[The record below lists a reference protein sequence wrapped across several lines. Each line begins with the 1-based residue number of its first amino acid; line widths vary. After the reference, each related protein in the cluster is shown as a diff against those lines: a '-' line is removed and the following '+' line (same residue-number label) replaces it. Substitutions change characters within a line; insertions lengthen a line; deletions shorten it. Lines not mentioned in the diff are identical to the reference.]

1 MCESDH
7 NYDDREVTNSLIDLS
22 EVSIYFNDNKTKGSR
37 SAVEWTNAI
46 TGWKKPN
53 DNALKTNNGNTI
65 KKKRIVERSLT
76 DLTYGNGY
84 SNQNFGDDYWSNG
97 SALGEQKQAVRCI
110 GDEMETFP
118 VPPWKS
124 NIEQGTCRYIHDN
137 GSYRTLKFMY
147 DDRKEWYTMRKKRP
161 EKVSTTWHHTC
172 KRMQR
177 EMKRQLKKE
186 LATAERERD
195 RNLNLKSRQSSA
207 KSSTGYTSAEETH
220 ISTGRSLLSVEE
232 NLTEAKKGNQ
242 YFEQSVEKEP
252 QQSIHNELF
261 IGREQSVKHKEVA
274 SNDTRLSGIEYV
286 KHVRRKET
294 RVRSTHSDGAVN
306 QKGKMKTIHESE
318 PVTPVPHYSIPSGS
332 QMIKSASDLFI
343 ENFSTRISAL
353 EDEIKKDS
361 KWLRKNENDLTKM
374 QSNRPKYREAGR
386 SNFKDSLTPRGPIRT
401 EHLTSDIFSVKPMA
415 QKELRPLD
423 KIKNGNKTNNMGDFI
438 QNERYGN
445 SPNKNNHINHN
456 GFTNA
461 NNNNMELDR
470 GPIYKG
476 ADDICKQGLFDT
488 LTGTKINTQNNK
500 KTSKGFSTPSTIT
513 LCDNGSN
520 NGNTSQHVNEKAGDL
535 YRPIPIV
542 IEKKHEKRG
551 TLQNVPALLPEIS
564 GKRLEPTSVGHRL
577 M

>member
-7 NYDDREVTNSLIDLS
+7 NYDDREVTNNLIDLS
-22 EVSIYFNDNKTKGSR
+22 EVAIYLNENKAKGSK
-37 SAVEWTNAI
+37 SAADTI
-46 TGWKKPN
+46 SGWRKPH
-53 DNALKTNNGNTI
+53 DSVSKTNNGNTV
-65 KKKRIVERSLT
+65 KKKKSVERSLT
-76 DLTYGNGY
+76 DLTYGSGY
-84 SNQNFGDDYWSNG
+84 SNYNIGDDYWSNG
-97 SALGEQKQAVRCI
+97 SVLGEQKQAVRCI

-118 VPPWKS
+118 IPPWKS

-186 LATAERERD
+186 MATAERERT
-195 RNLNLKSRQSSA
+195 LKSRQSSA
-207 KSSTGYTSAEETH
+207 KSSTGYTSAEDTH
-220 ISTGRSLLSVEE
+220 MSTSRSLISLEE
-232 NLTEAKKGNQ
+232 TMNEPKRNNQ
-242 YFEQSVEKEP
+242 QTEQSVDKENH
-252 QQSIHNELF
+252 SGKNELF
-261 IGREQSVKHKEVA
+261 IGREQPNKNKETLSDSRIPGNEYNIKH
-274 SNDTRLSGIEYV
+274 N
-286 KHVRRKET
+286 RRKET

-306 QKGKMKTIHESE
+306 QTRKMKTIHESE

-353 EDEIKKDS
+353 EDEIKRDS
-361 KWLRKNENDLTKM
+361 KWLRKNENELTKM

-386 SNFKDSLTPRGPIRT
+386 PNFKENGMANVTPRGTVRT
-401 EHLTSDIFSVKPMA
+401 EHLASDIFSVKPMA
-415 QKELRPLD
+415 QKELRPLE
-423 KIKNGNKTNNMGDFI
+423 KVKNGNKTNNIGDYI
-438 QNERYGN
+438 QNERYGINPNRNNYN
-445 SPNKNNHINHN
+445 SL
-456 GFTNA
+456 TNA
-461 NNNNMELDR
+461 NNNNSELDR
-470 GPIYKG
+470 GPNYKA
-476 ADDICKQGLFDT
+476 ADDISKQGLLDA

-500 KTSKGFSTPSTIT
+500 RTSKGFSTPSTIT

-520 NGNTSQHVNEKAGDL
+520 NGNASQQVNEKSGDL
-535 YRPIPIV
+535 YRSIPIV
-542 IEKKHEKRG
+542 IEKKSEKRG
-551 TLQNVPALLPEIS
+551 AIQNVPALLPEIS